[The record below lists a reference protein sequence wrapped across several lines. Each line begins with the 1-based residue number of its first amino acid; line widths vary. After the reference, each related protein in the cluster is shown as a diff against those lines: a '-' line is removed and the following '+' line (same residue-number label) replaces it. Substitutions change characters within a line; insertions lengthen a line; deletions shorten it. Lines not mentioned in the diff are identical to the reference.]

1 VKLRLPILAT
11 DEDEED
17 RRIDEGGDA
26 PRHAPEPQPV
36 GVAAGWIAVVA
47 AIAALPRLGYL
58 FWFANPEN
66 AGDPFTDAYHHW
78 QIAYLTKE
86 VGLTQGRLWDMR
98 GWEYFW
104 GAMHPLLM
112 NALFLVTGSV
122 DIVLARL
129 LSLVFGCAI
138 VVLVFLL
145 CHRYW
150 GMQVAV
156 AAAGFAALSPV
167 SIFNDDAG
175 MAEPIAIALV
185 LFGIWL
191 APRRGFF
198 AGVAWGLA
206 ATARVEAWLFGAG
219 LVFAWW
225 LGRRQGQSRWP
236 LIFGWVATMAVYCK
250 FLFDATRNPI
260 YPLWVNFQ
268 FVGLGAGS
276 SGATLTPDQQVL
288 ALPLAAAVLGMLA
301 GLAWALWRR
310 PSSYLL
316 LTFGF
321 GYSALSLATYL
332 RYATEWKER
341 RFEWSLDFMAILV
354 AVLVIKLLPER
365 RRVFRFPGWGV
376 AVAGIGAV
384 QLLWAP
390 IQQAY
395 DTTGPLFAYE
405 VQLAHQIG
413 DVYNQPQHRGGV
425 LNMPGDEPT
434 LLYVLARDD
443 GLRGDRVT
451 SQFYDPFY
459 YLPPGYRYADH
470 KDVAGPLLLCWL
482 WKTHTNLMLLSP
494 PGPLS
499 QSVADY
505 SAFIGDHPAWFQQV
519 GGELGNGWLLYTVD
533 VPAPTEAECQ
543 AATTANR

>member
-1 VKLRLPILAT
+1 MRLLPRLA

-17 RRIDEGGDA
+17 RRIDRAADA
-26 PRHAPEPQPV
+26 P
-36 GVAAGWIAVVA
+36 VAAEERQPDALRARWVA
-47 AIAALPRLGYL
+47 LIAALAAAPRLAYL
-58 FWFANPEN
+58 FWFSNPEN

-86 VGLTQGRLWDMR
+86 VGLAQGRLWDMR

-104 GAMHPLLM
+104 GPMHPLLM
-112 NALFLVTGSV
+112 SALFFATGSV
-122 DIVLARL
+122 DIVVARL
-129 LSLVFGCAI
+129 LSLAFGCAI

-156 AAAGFAALSPV
+156 VAAGFAALSPV
-167 SIFNDDAG
+167 AIFNDDAG
-175 MAEPIAIALV
+175 MAEPIAIALI

-191 APRRGFF
+191 APRRGFL
-198 AGVAWGLA
+198 AGVAFGLA
-206 ATARVEAWLFGAG
+206 ATARVESWLFGAG
-219 LVFAWW
+219 LVVAWC
-225 LGRRQGQSRWP
+225 LGRRPGRSRWP
-236 LIFGWVATMAVYCK
+236 LVLGWAATMALYCK
-250 FLFDATRNPI
+250 FLFDATGNPI

-268 FVGLGAGS
+268 FVGLGAGGT
-276 SGATLTPDQQVL
+276 GAALTADQQVL
-288 ALPLAAAVLGMLA
+288 VLPLGAAVLATMA
-301 GLAWALWRR
+301 GLGWALWKR

-316 LTFGF
+316 LTYGF
-321 GYSALSLATYL
+321 GYTALSLATYL

-341 RFEWSLDFMAILV
+341 RFEWPLDFLAILV
-354 AVLVIKLLPER
+354 AVLLIKVLPER
-365 RRVFRFPGWGV
+365 RRAFRSPGWGV
-376 AVAGIGAV
+376 AVAGLAAS

-405 VQLAHQIG
+405 VRLAHQIG
-413 DVYNQPQHRGGV
+413 DVYNQPQHRGQV

-459 YLPPGYRYADH
+459 YLPSGYHYTGH
-470 KDVAGPLLLCWL
+470 QEVAGPLLQCWL
-482 WKTHTNLMLLSP
+482 WKTQTNLMLLSP
-494 PGPLS
+494 PGPIS

-505 SAFIGDHPAWFQQV
+505 SAFIADHPDWFQQV
-519 GGELGNGWLLYTVD
+519 GGELGNGWLLYAVN
-533 VPAPTEAECQ
+533 VPPPSEAECQ
-543 AATTANR
+543 ATSPASK